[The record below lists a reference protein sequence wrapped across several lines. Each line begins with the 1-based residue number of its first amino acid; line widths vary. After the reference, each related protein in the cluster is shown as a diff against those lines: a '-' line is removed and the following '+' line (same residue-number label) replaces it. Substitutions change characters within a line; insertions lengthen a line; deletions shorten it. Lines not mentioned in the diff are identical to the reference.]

1 MKTAAADHRE
11 NNIVASIE
19 KEHSSNVD
27 DVDND
32 ADNDTEEE
40 GRRDMQD
47 VQVKTDS
54 SSRYSIY
61 SRNMI

>member
-40 GRRDMQD
+40 EEGYAGC
-47 VQVKTDS
+47 S
-54 SSRYSIY
+54 S
-61 SRNMI
+61 